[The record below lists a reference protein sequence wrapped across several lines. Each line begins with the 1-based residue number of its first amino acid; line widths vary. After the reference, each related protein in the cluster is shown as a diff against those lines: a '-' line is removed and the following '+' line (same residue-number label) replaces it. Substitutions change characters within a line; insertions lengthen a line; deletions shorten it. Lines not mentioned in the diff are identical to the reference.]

1 LLIRKQRTVRIIA
14 LLAAVL
20 LCLQAVFCVSWTME
34 SFAQSGTVNTDRLN
48 LRSGPGT
55 TYSSVRM
62 LSTNTKVT
70 ILNSVTGNDGYT
82 WYQVSTSS
90 GDGYLRS
97 DFVNLSVT
105 YNASDLEFETYL
117 SQQGFPESYKNALR
131 GLHQKYPNW
140 IFVAQKT
147 GLDWNI
153 ALAEESKIGRNLV
166 YTTQPSSW
174 KSIEDGGFDWAGNYW
189 PGYDGSTWVAASK
202 EIIAHYMDPR
212 NFLTDPYIFEF
223 QQQTYD
229 PSKQTKEG
237 LDEMVKGTF
246 LANPVGTKMSGST
259 SYGPGYSGSSETNSY
274 GPGTSDNSAS
284 SGSSGSGST
293 SGSGSVQFIGPSASI
308 GNTLFGLFGGIKA
321 YAAWEKQDS
330 DWIWIN
336 DDGSR
341 NANGWFWL
349 DGNKDGVYECYYFDA
364 NGIMLSDTVVDGYTV
379 NSDGQWVENGVI
391 QTKGTRNSTGSSTG
405 QTTYADLIMEAA
417 KQSKVSPYVLAAMI
431 IQEQG
436 TSGTSQM
443 ISGTNSQYYGYY
455 NFYNIGAYEHDGMTA
470 VQAGLKYAS
479 ESGNGNR
486 PWNTVEKGIVGGA
499 IAYGAN
505 FVDCGQDTFYLK
517 KFNVQGSTP
526 YTHQFMTNVIA
537 AAQEGAKISSAY
549 SDSIKNS
556 ALTFRIPVYSNMPD
570 TPCELPTGTGNPN
583 NKLNT
588 LSVDGFQI
596 TPTFH
601 MNTTDYSLIVDSSVN
616 GINVTAS
623 AIDSKA
629 KISGN
634 GYYELAAGQSEIM
647 IQVIAE
653 NGTVRTYRLS
663 VNKRDGGSVNSR
675 TVSAGDTSGGPGTVS
690 NNEIVVVTPG
700 SVISSGSASGQSSSD
715 TESTVIIGAPP
726 M

>member
-1 LLIRKQRTVRIIA
+1 MFVLKRKTIRIIA
-14 LLAAVL
+14 FVAAVL
-20 LCLQAVFCVSWTME
+20 ICLQSVVCVPWTME
-34 SFAQSGTVNTDRLN
+34 SYAQSGTVNTDRLN

-55 TYSSVRM
+55 TYSSIRM

-70 ILNSVTGNDGYT
+70 ILNSVTGNDGHT

-97 DFVNLSVT
+97 DFVNLTVT
-105 YNASDLEFETYL
+105 YNASDLDFETYMT
-117 SQQGFPESYKNALR
+117 QQGFPESYKNALR

-147 GLDWNI
+147 GLDWNT

-174 KSIEDGGFDWAGNYW
+174 KSVEEGGFDWAGNYW

-212 NFLTDPYIFEF
+212 NFLTDPYIFQF

-237 LDEMVKGTF
+237 LAEMVKGTF
-246 LANPVGTKMSGST
+246 LANPVGTKVTGGS
-259 SYGPGYSGSSETNSY
+259 SYGPGYSGSSETGSF
-274 GPGTSDNSAS
+274 GPGTSGSSSNTGSGT
-284 SGSSGSGST
+284 SGSS

-308 GNTLFGLFGGIKA
+308 GNTVFSLFGGIKA
-321 YAAWEKQDS
+321 YAAWKKQDAN
-330 DWIWIN
+330 WIWVN

-364 NGIMLSDTVVDGYTV
+364 NGIMAFDTTVDGYLV

-391 QTKGTRNSTGSSTG
+391 QTKGTRNTSGSSTG

-436 TSGTSQM
+436 TSGSSQM

-549 SDSIKNS
+549 SDTIKNS

-583 NKLNT
+583 NKLNA

-601 MNTTDYSLIVDSSVN
+601 MNTTDYSLIIDSSVS
-616 GINVTAS
+616 GINVNAS

-629 KISGN
+629 KISGT
-634 GYYELAAGQSEIM
+634 GYYELGAGQSEILV
-647 IQVIAE
+647 QVTAE

-663 VNKRDGGSVNSR
+663 VNKRDGGSVSSGA
-675 TVSAGDTSGGPGTVS
+675 VSAGDTSVGPG
-690 NNEIVVVTPG
+690 
-700 SVISSGSASGQSSSD
+700 

>member
-1 LLIRKQRTVRIIA
+1 
-14 LLAAVL
+14 
-20 LCLQAVFCVSWTME
+20 ME

-147 GLDWNI
+147 GLDWNT

-321 YAAWEKQDS
+321 YAAWEKQDTN
-330 DWIWIN
+330 WIWIN

-364 NGIMLSDTVVDGYTV
+364 NGIMVSDTVVDGYTV

-443 ISGTNSQYYGYY
+443 ISGTDSQYYGYY

-700 SVISSGSASGQSSSD
+700 SVSSSGSASGQSSSD

>member
-1 LLIRKQRTVRIIA
+1 LFVLKRKTIRIIA
-14 LLAAVL
+14 FVAAVL
-20 LCLQAVFCVSWTME
+20 LCLQSVVCVPWTME
-34 SFAQSGTVNTDRLN
+34 SYAQSGTVNTDRLN

-55 TYSSVRM
+55 TYSSIRM

-70 ILNSVTGNDGYT
+70 ILNSVTGNDGHT

-97 DFVNLSVT
+97 DFVNLTVT
-105 YNASDLEFETYL
+105 YNASDLDFETYMT
-117 SQQGFPESYKNALR
+117 QQGFPESYKNALR

-147 GLDWNI
+147 GLDWNT

-174 KSIEDGGFDWAGNYW
+174 KSVEEGGFDWAGNYW

-212 NFLTDPYIFEF
+212 NFLTDPYIFQF

-237 LDEMVKGTF
+237 LAEMVKGTF
-246 LANPVGTKMSGST
+246 LANPVGTKVTGGS
-259 SYGPGYSGSSETNSY
+259 SYGPGYSGSSETGSY
-274 GPGTSDNSAS
+274 GPGTSGSSSNTGGGT
-284 SGSSGSGST
+284 SGSS

-308 GNTLFGLFGGIKA
+308 GNTVFSLFGGIKA
-321 YAAWEKQDS
+321 YAAWEKQDTG
-330 DWIWIN
+330 WIWVN

-364 NGIMLSDTVVDGYTV
+364 NGIMASDTTVDGYLV

-391 QTKGTRNSTGSSTG
+391 QTKGTRNTSGSSTG

-436 TSGTSQM
+436 TSGSSQM

-549 SDSIKNS
+549 SDTIKNS

-583 NKLNT
+583 NKLNA

-601 MNTTDYSLIVDSSVN
+601 MNTTDYSLIIDSSVS
-616 GINVTAS
+616 GINVNAS

-629 KISGN
+629 KISGT
-634 GYYELAAGQSEIM
+634 GYYELGAGQSEILV
-647 IQVIAE
+647 QVTAE

-663 VNKRDGGSVNSR
+663 VNKRDGGSVSSGA
-675 TVSAGDTSGGPGTVS
+675 VSAGDTSVGPG
-690 NNEIVVVTPG
+690 
-700 SVISSGSASGQSSSD
+700 